1 MTEQNLEQAVLEQV
15 VGEKFEDLSIS
26 EMVKVQGSG
35 EMSPDSVA
43 SFFATLMSSIG
54 LVKTLKGNC

>member
-1 MTEQNLEQAVLEQV
+1 MSEQIVEKV

-35 EMSPDSVA
+35 DVNPESVA
-43 SFFATLMSSIG
+43 SFFATLMSGVG
-54 LVKTLKGNC
+54 LIKTLKGNC